1 MFRRH
6 TSSKLAP
13 MPLSNAAAAPAI
25 GATLRNESRA
35 ALGGRKRRREAPR
48 HNSVR
53 QTELLCWSRWG
64 GGSGGE
70 GGDDERE
77 GPKTELRNHGA
88 TDGHLALRVGVA
100 VAAASLNE
108 DRHRQRSGHSL
119 DSDGDSFDRLD
130 PNRDKEGAGALSRKG
145 AGRMDRNG
153 DSLVTSL
160 REITRDNLLTC
171 LKSLRSGVQ
180 DISN

>member
-1 MFRRH
+1 MLVEVGWRQ
-6 TSSKLAP
+6 
-13 MPLSNAAAAPAI
+13 
-25 GATLRNESRA
+25 
-35 ALGGRKRRREAPR
+35 RRRGRRRRA
-48 HNSVR
+48 
-53 QTELLCWSRWG
+53 
-64 GGSGGE
+64 
-70 GGDDERE
+70 